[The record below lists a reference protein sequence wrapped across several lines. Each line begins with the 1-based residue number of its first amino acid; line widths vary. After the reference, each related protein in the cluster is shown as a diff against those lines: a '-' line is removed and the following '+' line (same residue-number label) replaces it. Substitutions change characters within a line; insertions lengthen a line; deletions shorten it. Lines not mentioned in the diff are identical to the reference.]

1 MLQQTIEGT
10 WEEILENNAELI
22 GQRVLDIFWMVHNFV
37 LSHFTTKKVPAVALG
52 IIQKGLTWEDLLQ
65 IRVIC

>member
-1 MLQQTIEGT
+1 VGL
-10 WEEILENNAELI
+10 
-22 GQRVLDIFWMVHNFV
+22 QRVLDIFWMVHNFV
-37 LSHFTTKKVPAVALG
+37 RSHFTTRKVPAVALG